1 MSTINDGG
9 PAFPELDTGETHDNR
24 DGGTFTSFSSTGGM
38 SLRDYFA
45 AAALTGI
52 MANPERWKQIADDYM
67 SGKKTYEQCSAANAV
82 KAFSIADAMLA
93 ARATGASHG

>member
-24 DGGTFTSFSSTGGM
+24 DGGKFTSFRSVGGM

-45 AAALTGI
+45 AKAMQGLL
-52 MANPERWKQIADDYM
+52 ANPGGPIQCNSRSGWGYCNTTADLLVSDVY
-67 SGKKTYEQCSAANAV
+67 AL
-82 KAFSIADAMLA
+82 ADAMLA
-93 ARATGASHG
+93 ARAEQGESA